1 MERKLSLDFYL
12 EADTPTLADN
22 GPRIFIRRNGQNI
35 GISREEWD
43 RLNPGVEPVT
53 FSGSD
58 DSREIYSTN
67 ITNNLGRM
75 AAEAGIYEAL
85 WHPNENGI
93 RVASEMINFLEDGL
107 AKLRAKPGHFRQ
119 FNSPNGWGLYDH
131 FVPFVEGVLNA
142 CRENPNAKVRTW
154 I

>member
-1 MERKLSLDFYL
+1 MSLDFYL
-12 EADTPTLADN
+12 EDDTPTLTDN
-22 GPRIFIRRNGQNI
+22 GPRIFIRRDGRNI
-35 GISREEWD
+35 EVSREEWD
-43 RLNPGVEPVT
+43 RLNPDVEPVT

-58 DSREIYSTN
+58 ESREIYSAN
-67 ITNNLGRM
+67 ITHNLGKM

-107 AKLRAKPGHFRQ
+107 AKLRAQPDHFRQ
-119 FNSPNGWGLYDH
+119 FNSPNGWGLYDS
-131 FVPFVEGVLNA
+131 FVPFVEDVLSA
-142 CRENPNAKVRTW
+142 CREHPNAKVRNS